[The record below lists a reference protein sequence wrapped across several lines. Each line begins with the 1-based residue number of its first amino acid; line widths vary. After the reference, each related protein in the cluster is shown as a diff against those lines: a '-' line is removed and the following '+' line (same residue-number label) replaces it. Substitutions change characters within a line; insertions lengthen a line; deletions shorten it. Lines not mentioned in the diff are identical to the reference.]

1 MAELK
6 VGDRAPDFTL
16 PKSRDQK
23 VSLKDLV
30 ASGTTVLAFYP
41 GDFSSTCTS
50 ELCSLNDGLKEFEK
64 LNAKI
69 VGISGDS
76 HFTHEAFRKANG
88 LRFELLSDYDHEVSR
103 LYGVRY
109 DDFLGL
115 RGASKRSVF
124 IVDREGKLRYR
135 WVTENA
141 GNLPDFE
148 QIRKELAA
156 IG

>member
-6 VGDRAPDFTL
+6 VGDKAPDFTL

-23 VSLKDLV
+23 VSLKDLT

-41 GDFSSTCTS
+41 GDFSSTCTT
-50 ELCSLNDGLKEFEK
+50 ELCSFNDGLKEFEQMK
-64 LNAKI
+64 AKI

-76 HFTHEAFRKANG
+76 HFTHDAFRKANG
-88 LRFELLSDYDHEVSR
+88 LAFDLLSDYDHEVAG

-115 RGASKRSVF
+115 HGASKRAVF
-124 IVDREGKLRYR
+124 IVDGEGKIRYR

-141 GNLPDFE
+141 SNLPDF
-148 QIRKELAA
+148 QRIRSELAS

>member
-6 VGDRAPDFTL
+6 VGDKAPDFIL

-50 ELCSLNDGLKEFEK
+50 ELCSFNDGLKEFEK
-64 LNAKI
+64 MNAKI

-76 HFTHEAFRKANG
+76 HFTHDAFRKANG
-88 LRFELLSDYDHEVSR
+88 LGFELLSDYDHEVAG

-115 RGASKRSVF
+115 RGACKRSVF
-124 IVDREGKLRYR
+124 IVDREGTIRYR
-135 WVTENA
+135 WVTEKA
-141 GNLPDFE
+141 SNLPDFE